1 LKKLFAITLLAIHLL
16 NIGGQLALHQYLVFA
31 SDRFYNEQVGKN
43 RYNVKDVTEVSI
55 PVNLPHITDWVAYE
69 NISGQIQFNNV
80 SYNYVKMRMTRHA
93 MYLICVP
100 NYETT
105 HLAGN
110 NIIDARDTKTTPP
123 VSKKEHVPAGK
134 MLLVAVDNHEQQHY
148 EVATQPTIVFKNLLH
163 GHSPDTINC
172 MIAGP
177 GQPPDTQAILS

>member
-1 LKKLFAITLLAIHLL
+1 MKKLFAITLLAIHLL
-16 NIGGQLALHQYLVFA
+16 NIGGQLALHQYLAFVT
-31 SDRFYNEQVGKN
+31 DRFYNEQINKN
-43 RYNVKDVTEVSI
+43 RYNIKDVTEVAI
-55 PVNLPHITDWVAYE
+55 PVNLPNMTDWIAYE

-105 HLAGN
+105 HLSGN
-110 NIIDARDTKTTPP
+110 NIIDARQTKAVPP

-134 MLLVAVDNHEQQHY
+134 MLLVAVDNHVQQHY
-148 EVATQPTIVFKNLLH
+148 QVAALPTIVFKNLPH
-163 GHSPDTINC
+163 SQSPDPINC

-177 GQPPDTQAILS
+177 GQPPDVLAIFS

>member
-16 NIGGQLALHQYLVFA
+16 NIGGQLALHQYLAFVT
-31 SDRFYNEQVGKN
+31 DRFYNEQINKN
-43 RYNVKDVTEVSI
+43 RYNVKDVTEISI
-55 PVNLPHITDWVAYE
+55 PVDLPHITDWVAYE

-80 SYNYVKMRMTRHA
+80 SYNYVKMRMTQHA

-105 HLAGN
+105 HLTGS
-110 NIIDARDTKTTPP
+110 NIIDAKGARAIPP

-134 MLLVAVDNHEQQHY
+134 MLLVAVDNQELHQYQ
-148 EVATQPTIVFKNLLH
+148 VATLPTIVFKNLLH

-177 GQPPDTQAILS
+177 GQPPDALAILS